1 LAEERQLDTDSLEL
15 RNNIYD
21 SYLEDTE
28 YIL

>member
-1 LAEERQLDTDSLEL
+1 LAEERQLDIDSLEL